1 MNKNIRE
8 NAELR
13 GSFFAL
19 AERVFGLSFAG
30 WYAEGYWREKYIPY
44 ALTYGNDVVANA
56 SVNIIDMEWRH
67 KPRRYIQIGTVM
79 TAPEYRKRGFCRR
92 LLETILKDWRKESDA
107 IYLFANDGV
116 LDFYPKFGFERAVQ
130 YQYTV
135 ELRHRRRIG
144 ETRKLDMSAAADV
157 AILEEYYKKSNPYS
171 AFTERDN
178 FGLLM
183 FYCSS
188 FMKDCVYLSEDLGVV
203 AVMGRESE
211 NLICYDIYGDGARPL
226 LEALETFAGIE
237 AKNVLLGFTPTDFIS
252 MEGVEV
258 GGGDTLFMLKGKEN
272 LFCRNRISFPL
283 LSHA

>member
-8 NAELR
+8 KAELR

-79 TAPEYRKRGFCRR
+79 TAPEYRKMGFCRR

-237 AKNVLLGFTPTDFIS
+237 AKNVLLGFTPID
-252 MEGVEV
+252 
-258 GGGDTLFMLKGKEN
+258 GG
-272 LFCRNRISFPL
+272 R
-283 LSHA
+283 